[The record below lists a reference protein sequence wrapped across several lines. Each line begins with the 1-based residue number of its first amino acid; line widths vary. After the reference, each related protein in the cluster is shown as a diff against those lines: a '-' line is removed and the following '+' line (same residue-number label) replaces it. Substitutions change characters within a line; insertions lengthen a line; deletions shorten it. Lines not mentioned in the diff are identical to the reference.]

1 MYVLMKLR
9 KNLAISFLGI
19 EQELPL
25 CWATGMIGAVPVFN
39 TEEEAEKFR
48 GDSEAE
54 IYEVKYK
61 EATDD

>member
-1 MYVLMKLR
+1 
-9 KNLAISFLGI
+9 
-19 EQELPL
+19 
-25 CWATGMIGAVPVFN
+25 MIGAVPVFN